1 MYLIFVLFFYSFKG
15 KGLMETFW
23 LEGRQDMSEANETM
37 VCLWR
42 PKEKIAPKNNHKSIS
57 TDTNTNSTSNQTHI
71 GNQDSDIVPV
81 CNNDVKN
88 HEAHFNTTECKVSSS
103 GSDKCDISMI
113 T

>member
-1 MYLIFVLFFYSFKG
+1 MYLLFVLFFYSFKG

-42 PKEKIAPKNNHKSIS
+42 PKKKNAPKTKQKSVS
-57 TDTNTNSTSNQTHI
+57 TYTNTNSTSNQTHL
-71 GNQDSDIVPV
+71 GNQDNDEVPV
-81 CNNDVKN
+81 NNNDVNN
-88 HEAHFNTTECKVSSS
+88 HKAHLNTTEPKVSTS
-103 GSDKCDISMI
+103 GSYKSDISMI